1 MRVLIISDSH
11 GDRRYMDEAIER
23 TKPALICHMGD
34 ALGDDI
40 HIQAMG
46 ECPLR
51 IVRGNCDM
59 DPSLS
64 NFLEFELEGHQILM
78 AHGHTFGGGSESIER
93 EMKKKAMEDG
103 CDIIMYGHTH
113 VPVIREEKDCTFL
126 NPGSISRPRQD
137 GGRHT
142 YIVLDITENK
152 KFIYNLCSIEK

>member
-93 EMKKKAMEDG
+93 EMKKKVKSRIHFSTSSG
-103 CDIIMYGHTH
+103 WWTTH
-113 VPVIREEKDCTFL
+113 
-126 NPGSISRPRQD
+126 
-137 GGRHT
+137 
-142 YIVLDITENK
+142 
-152 KFIYNLCSIEK
+152 IYCLGYH